1 MAPAEN
7 FQATWSDMLFR
18 TFEPGVEVFGANVGA
33 FVDAFKLFPSVIL
46 RCLVKHG
53 LGTMVG
59 NNIEIDRNR
68 WYAQEA
74 MLAAWEEIATSI
86 GPRACFQIGR
96 QIPKHAVFPPTVTD
110 VHSAVASIDVAYHMN
125 HRKNGKPM
133 FDPATGKR
141 TRGIGSYGFEG
152 ARGERRIK
160 SVCEN
165 PYPCDFDR
173 GLLTEVAARFEP
185 GARVSHDDAAPC
197 RTGGA
202 DSCTYS
208 VSW

>member
-1 MAPAEN
+1 M
-7 FQATWSDMLFR
+7 QFR

-46 RCLVKHG
+46 KCLTKHG
-53 LGTMVG
+53 IGTMVG
-59 NNIEIDRNR
+59 KTIEIDRTR

-74 MLAAWEEIATSI
+74 WLTAWEEIATSI
-86 GPRACFQIGR
+86 GPRACYQIGR
-96 QIPKHAVFPPTVTD
+96 QVPKHAVFPPTVTD
-110 VHSAVASIDVAYHMN
+110 INAAMASVDVAYHMN

-133 FDPATGKR
+133 FDLATGQKVK
-141 TRGIGSYGFEG
+141 GIGTYGFEP

-173 GLLTEVAARFEP
+173 GLLTEVAVRFELS
-185 GARVSHDDAAPC
+185 ARVP
-197 RTGGA
+197 
-202 DSCTYS
+202 
-208 VSW
+208 